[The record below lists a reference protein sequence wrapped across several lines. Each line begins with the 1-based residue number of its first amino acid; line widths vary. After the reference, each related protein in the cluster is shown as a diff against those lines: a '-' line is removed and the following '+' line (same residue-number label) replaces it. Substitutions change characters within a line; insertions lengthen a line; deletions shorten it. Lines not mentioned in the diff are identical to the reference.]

1 MDTVNLQVLHK
12 TIKKQSVAAIIGAIV
27 GSILAFVFGLFGVAL
42 GIVAIW
48 RSKKSHK
55 LIEHNSIE
63 DKDLNRYATIG
74 LILAWICF
82 ALGVLKT
89 LPVFFSTPKI
99 IEPRL

>member
-1 MDTVNLQVLHK
+1 MDTVNLQALYK
-12 TIKKQSVAAIIGAIV
+12 TIKKQAVTAIIGAIV

-48 RSKKSHK
+48 RSKKAQK
-55 LIEHNSIE
+55 LIEQNNVE
-63 DKDLNRYATIG
+63 DKDLDRYATIG

-89 LPVFFSTPKI
+89 LPMFFFYF
-99 IEPRL
+99 

>member
-1 MDTVNLQVLHK
+1 MDTVNSKPLHK
-12 TIKKQSVAAIIGAIV
+12 AIKKQAVTAIIGAIV

-48 RSKKSHK
+48 RSKKAQK
-55 LIEHNSIE
+55 LIEQNNIE
-63 DKDLNRYATIG
+63 EKDLDRYATIG

-89 LPVFFSTPKI
+89 LPMFFFYF
-99 IEPRL
+99 

>member
-1 MDTVNLQVLHK
+1 MDTVNLQALYK
-12 TIKKQSVAAIIGAIV
+12 TIKKQAVTAIIGAIV

-48 RSKKSHK
+48 RSKKAQK
-55 LIEHNSIE
+55 LIEQNNVE
-63 DKDLNRYATIG
+63 DKDLDRYATIG

-89 LPVFFSTPKI
+89 LPMFFYYF
-99 IEPRL
+99 